1 MNARYVILRVLLE
14 AGGGLVTLERGEA
27 DDGKPD
33 VLVRVDRAAIATA
46 GKRAIGEFLLKLQVH
61 KSLGDVAQGRA
72 LFAGYS
78 EVTAEMLA
86 LREVVMARKEPR
98 KLLVQPHMY
107 ADAQG
112 GVGLRQFD
120 ETAAGMVE
128 SFVARFPAEDPEL
141 LALWRAEA
149 EAVAD

>member
-1 MNARYVILRVLLE
+1 MGDCVGIRVGCVVGDAVGNLVGTRVGVKVGNAVGASE
-14 AGGGLVTLERGEA
+14 GAGVGVAVGLVVGAAVIFSHLWALCGGTCGELS
-27 DDGKPD
+27 KQP
-33 VLVRVDRAAIATA
+33 VL
-46 GKRAIGEFLLKLQVH
+46 
-61 KSLGDVAQGRA
+61 
-72 LFAGYS
+72 
-78 EVTAEMLA
+78 
-86 LREVVMARKEPR
+86 
-98 KLLVQPHMY
+98 QPHMY